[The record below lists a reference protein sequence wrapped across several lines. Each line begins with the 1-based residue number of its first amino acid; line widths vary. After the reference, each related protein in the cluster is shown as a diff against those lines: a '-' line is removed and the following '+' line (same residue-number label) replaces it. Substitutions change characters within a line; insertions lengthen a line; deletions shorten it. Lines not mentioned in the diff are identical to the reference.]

1 MVLKLFF
8 MDLKYLCILV
18 DKIVRIV
25 YFFYFDLKSDMIFNY
40 DYLYISI
47 CIVIWYFKLNILGGI
62 VDIIVY

>member
-25 YFFYFDLKSDMIFNY
+25 YFFYFDLKSDMNLIMII
-40 DYLYISI
+40 YIY
-47 CIVIWYFKLNILGGI
+47 V
-62 VDIIVY
+62 

>member
-25 YFFYFDLKSDMIFNY
+25 YFFYFDLKSDLIFYY
-40 DYLYISI
+40 DYLDI
-47 CIVIWYFKLNILGGI
+47 CIVIWYFKLNILGGM

>member
-18 DKIVRIV
+18 YKIVRIV

-40 DYLYISI
+40 DYLYI
-47 CIVIWYFKLNILGGI
+47 CIVIWYFKLNILGGM